1 VSDNDVTL
9 AAPRRQSDL
18 ALMQRE
24 DVVRNEVVPRRHPG
38 RWVAVILILMVTV
51 QAAHGVA
58 TNPNFHWGT
67 YYEYVF
73 SPFVIRGVGWTLL
86 LTVVAMAVAIPLAL
100 ALVVMRESGNPI
112 LTSAAWFW
120 VWFFRGTPVYTQLA
134 FWGLFAVLFPRIS
147 VSVPFGPE
155 LVSIDSR
162 WIVTPAV
169 AAIIGLGFNESA
181 YLAEIFR
188 AGFRAIDRGQTEA
201 AQAIGMSQAKIWTRI
216 LIPQAMR
223 TIIPPTGNETIGML
237 KMTSLVLA
245 VPFTLD
251 LMFATNAIAN
261 RTYLPVPLLLVAA
274 SWYLAITSVLMVG
287 QYYLERYFG
296 RGHDVIIAKGGPS

>member
-1 VSDNDVTL
+1 MKGADGD
-9 AAPRRQSDL
+9 AAPDGRQPD
-18 ALMQRE
+18 AAG
-24 DVVRNEVVPRRHPG
+24 DVVLNRVVPRRHPG
-38 RWVAVILILMVTV
+38 RWVAVAIILVISA
-51 QAAHGVA
+51 QAIHGVT
-58 TNPNFHWGT
+58 TNPNFHWDT
-67 YYEYVF
+67 YAEYLF
-73 SPFVIRGVGWTLL
+73 SPFVLRGVGWTLI
-86 LTVVAMAVAIPLAL
+86 LTVVAMAIAIPLAMV
-100 ALVVMRESGNPI
+100 LVIMRDSGNPI
-112 LTSAAWFW
+112 LQSVSWLW
-120 VWFFRGTPVYTQLA
+120 IWFFRGTPVYTQLA

-147 VSVPFGPE
+147 LTVPFGPE
-155 LVSIDSR
+155 LLSIDSR
-162 WIVTPAV
+162 WIVTPVV
-169 AAIIGLGFNESA
+169 AAIVGLSFNESA

-201 AQAIGMSQAKIWTRI
+201 ALAIAMSKGKIWTRI

-274 SWYLAITSVLMVG
+274 TWYLAITSVLMVG
-287 QYYLERYFG
+287 QYYLERYYG
-296 RGHDVIIAKGGPS
+296 RGHDDVVVRGGPH